1 MNIPGQGV
9 HNIVIVATEHDSVYA
24 FDADN
29 TSSTPLWHVNFTN
42 PAAGVTTVPAVDT
55 GETGDIPN
63 EIGIT
68 GTPVIDPSTGTIYVV
83 AKTKEV
89 SGGTTSYVQRLHALD
104 LATGGEKPG
113 SPVVIQASVPG
124 TGPGSSGGT
133 LTFNSLR
140 ENQRA
145 ALLLANGVIYVGFS
159 SHGDNEPFHGW
170 VLGYNASTLQRVMV
184 FCATPNGE
192 NGGVWMD
199 GDGVATDSTGSL
211 YFISGD
217 GDFDANTGGNDY
229 GDSFLKLSTTGAVQ
243 DYFSPSVQSTLD
255 VNNLDLGAGGVL
267 LLPDQ
272 SGAHPHEMVS
282 AGKNGTIY
290 LVDRDHMGGFNSS
303 TDQIVQELVNIFQNN
318 LGIEGGN
325 FSSPVYWNGWIYFAP
340 VQGTVQAFKLT
351 NGLLSTS
358 PTSHSSQTYNGRGGT
373 MSISANGSSNGIL
386 WTLQTGGPSV
396 PGILHAYDATNLS
409 NELYNSNQA
418 GTRDALDEWD
428 KFTVPV
434 VANGKVFVTSNSQ
447 LTVYGLLP

>member
-1 MNIPGQGV
+1 MLWILRPAPRSQAV
-9 HNIVIVATEHDSVYA
+9 R
-24 FDADN
+24 
-29 TSSTPLWHVNFTN
+29 SSFRRAC
-42 PAAGVTTVPAVDT
+42 PAP
-55 GETGDIPN
+55 ET
-63 EIGIT
+63 
-68 GTPVIDPSTGTIYVV
+68 
-83 AKTKEV
+83 
-89 SGGTTSYVQRLHALD
+89 
-104 LATGGEKPG
+104 
-113 SPVVIQASVPG
+113 
-124 TGPGSSGGT
+124 GSSGGT

-145 ALLLANGVIYVGFS
+145 ALLLANGVVYVGFS

-229 GDSFLKLSTTGAVQ
+229 GDSFLRLSTSGTVQ

-255 VNNLDLGAGGVL
+255 QNNLDLGSGGVL

-290 LVDRDHMGGFNSS
+290 LVDRDNMGHFNSS
-303 TDQIVQELVNIFQNN
+303 SDQIVQELVNIFQNN

-325 FSSPVYWNGWIYFAP
+325 FSSPVYWNGSDLLRSRPRYRP
-340 VQGTVQAFKLT
+340 GLQAHERATLDEPHVAVVADLQRAGRHDVDLRERLQQRDPLDASDRWTRRAGDPSRLRRHESVERALQQQPGRHVATPWT
-351 NGLLSTS
+351 NGTS
-358 PTSHSSQTYNGRGGT
+358 SPCPSSRTAR
-373 MSISANGSSNGIL
+373 SS
-386 WTLQTGGPSV
+386 
-396 PGILHAYDATNLS
+396 
-409 NELYNSNQA
+409 
-418 GTRDALDEWD
+418 
-428 KFTVPV
+428 
-434 VANGKVFVTSNSQ
+434 
-447 LTVYGLLP
+447 